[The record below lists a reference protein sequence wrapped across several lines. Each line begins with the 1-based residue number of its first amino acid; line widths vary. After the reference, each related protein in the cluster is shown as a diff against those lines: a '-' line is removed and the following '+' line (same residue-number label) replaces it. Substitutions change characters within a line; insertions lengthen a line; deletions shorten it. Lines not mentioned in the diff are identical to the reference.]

1 MIACIVQ
8 RDGVSKMKLD
18 KSVEKCPFVAMH
30 CVTSLLSLVTNILK
44 SPDFTKHNL
53 SQSLPDFNRNSPFF
67 TVVNVNKETIVFKSS
82 MATTPKYDLMYCS
95 ISLISFFKAMGLGIG
110 RFICKSNQNPS

>member
-8 RDGVSKMKLD
+8 REGVSKMKLD

-30 CVTSLLSLVTNILK
+30 CVTSLSSLVTNILK

-53 SQSLPDFNRNSPFF
+53 SQSLPDFNRNSPFLI
-67 TVVNVNKETIVFKSS
+67 VVGVNKETIVSKSS
-82 MATTPKYDLMYCS
+82 IATTPKYDLMYCS
-95 ISLISFFKAMGLGIG
+95 ISVISVFLIA
-110 RFICKSNQNPS
+110 C